1 MSDKDPLSDVRFC
14 SAFFTD
20 VSSAVPSDSRPHP
33 DSSSSAADEEPR
45 TLSVE
50 STDDSTL
57 SRQAKDA
64 ERARAFAEQA
74 RAENTKRAYRADW
87 QQFQAWCAERDHKS
101 LPASTK
107 TVALFLASIADS
119 YKLSSLERK
128 LSAISQAHKAAEH
141 ESPAL
146 TTDEPLHSVW
156 SGIVR
161 SKGRAKD
168 KVAPALTEDIQ
179 LMVDHLP
186 RTDGEETL
194 TLSASRDRAILLI
207 GFSGALRRS
216 EIVALTTDDI
226 SFSADGLRLV
236 VRSSKSDQESRGLTK
251 GIRYGSNPSTC
262 PVRSLRSWLNRSGI
276 DEGPLFRSIDRHGNI
291 GDSALSGRSVAR
303 IVKRSAKRAGMDPSQ
318 YSGHSLRAGF
328 TTQAARAGTPER
340 VIMRHTGHKSER
352 MVREYIREGRLFR
365 ENPTE
370 DLGL

>member
-1 MSDKDPLSDVRFC
+1 MSSEAQELSIHA
-14 SAFFTD
+14 SNN
-20 VSSAVPSDSRPHP
+20 SS
-33 DSSSSAADEEPR
+33 
-45 TLSVE
+45 LSK
-50 STDDSTL
+50 
-57 SRQAKDA
+57 QAEDA
-64 ERARAFAEQA
+64 KRARSFAEQA
-74 RAENTKRAYRADW
+74 RAKNTKRAYRADW
-87 QQFQAWCAERDHKS
+87 RQFQDWCSERDHS
-101 LPASTK
+101 ALPASTK
-107 TVALFLASIADS
+107 TVALFLASISEA
-119 YKLSSLERK
+119 YELSSLERK
-128 LSAISQAHKAAEH
+128 LSAISQAHKAAEY

-161 SKGRAKD
+161 SKGRSKD
-168 KVAPALTEDIQ
+168 KVAPTLTEDVR

-186 RTDGEETL
+186 RTDNEGTL
-194 TLSASRDRAILLI
+194 TLSGSRDRAILLI

-216 EIVALTTDDI
+216 EIVALRMDDI
-226 SFSADGLRLV
+226 SFSADGLRLI
-236 VRSSKSDQESRGLTK
+236 VRSSKSDQEGRGLTK

-276 DEGPLFRSIDRHGNI
+276 EDGPLFRSIDRHGNI
-291 GDSALSGRSVAR
+291 GETALSGRSVAR
-303 IVKRSAKRAGMDPSQ
+303 IVKRSAKQAGMDPSQ

-328 TTQAARAGTPER
+328 TTQAARSGTPER

>member
-1 MSDKDPLSDVRFC
+1 MSSKS
-14 SAFFTD
+14 
-20 VSSAVPSDSRPHP
+20 VSSPGPSDDTGSTS
-33 DSSSSAADEEPR
+33 DALSPR
-45 TLSVE
+45 TSDDTSLSK
-50 STDDSTL
+50 
-57 SRQAKDA
+57 QAEDA
-64 ERARAFAEQA
+64 ERARSFAEQA
-74 RAENTKRAYRADW
+74 RAENTKRAYRIDW
-87 QQFQAWCAERDHKS
+87 RQFQDWCAERNHAA

-107 TVALFLASIADS
+107 TVALYLASISDS
-119 YKLSSLERK
+119 YELSSLERK
-128 LSAISQAHKAAEH
+128 LSAISQAHKAADY

-156 SGIVR
+156 AGIVR

-168 KVAPALTEDIQ
+168 KVAPALTEDIR
-179 LMVDHLP
+179 LMVNHLP
-186 RTDGEETL
+186 RTNEDETL

-216 EIVALTTDDI
+216 EIVALTTDNV

-236 VRSSKSDQESRGLTK
+236 VRSSKSDQEGRGLTK
-251 GIRYGSNPSTC
+251 GIRYGSDPTTC
-262 PVRSLRSWLNRSGI
+262 PVRSLRSWLNRGSI

-340 VIMRHTGHKSER
+340 VIMQHTGHKSER

-365 ENPTE
+365 ENPTD